1 MADYYN
7 TSAGSADLRMIGL
20 DGVGTP
26 FGFFHREVPG
36 YQPGFPVYLDIAAT
50 RNNLGNMIQ
59 YIKDGLYIDHMTR
72 SISAQAVTYNAN
84 LKQLANVMVIFSFTD
99 AGSIEVSHK
108 VTNMNVKWYTEW
120 SDTNG
125 DGVNDGTAQL
135 ILEVM
140 LALMFV
146 YAASLELAEIAG
158 TIWDE
163 MSVFRGLRLHF
174 SNFWNILDAANIGLQ
189 LASVSIWIGYQATR
203 RAELAPLLRYDV
215 YDNPAQPAANF
226 LMPHKRSSGVVDDA
240 LDANATGLG
249 GALAAD
255 AEHRWQLPTDEDGLR
270 LLGESMTTI
279 QHLSDLLTLYFFVSG
294 VSLLLM
300 VARSLKMVDFQRHLD
315 LTVRTLSRS
324 SLDLV
329 HFLIIFFITLG
340 MSTMVGHLMLGPNE
354 EALSNLD
361 LGFNFHFELMLGSS
375 IDILAKLFADR
386 TIVRSDVE
394 YFALCIYSFGVPIFL
409 LFVLLNLILGI
420 VGDAFGEEK
429 ENLGELSEPTL
440 IEDFLLALSYRY
452 GRFMGRHPSFDALIR
467 TLKAARKSSP
477 PQSIDVLASA
487 LGAKPRPGVGDAVAE
502 GTFRVRSSKAGPVT
516 ESSAD
521 VPVKLGSLAFRKNTP
536 EASARARVRWALVRN
551 KGIKSNVLLKAM
563 GVNMNELR
571 TKGPAEHLEMA
582 KEKGFGVLVD
592 VLGTTKDVDSD
603 SDSSVDEEVKAR
615 RHKQH
620 VLRGTAKPS
629 AWSAIKSHMV
639 PPKVNKPG
647 SEWQTLMDDT
657 WSEFM
662 TGIKARN
669 TLNRE
674 ANMFRIKDWHYTEEE
689 VTEWLLDA
697 DLEARR
703 AGYFGNRPPAK
714 KVIQRIVDSICENK
728 VQQFGAADSDEE
740 KEQEEMDELIEAA
753 RDIKATAVAK
763 TQRFIRREM
772 GWQNQTIA
780 WQNAVTDATRN
791 MEEELMMTYQT
802 MEDLAKRGGGDDT
815 TVMDP
820 AMRERM
826 WATMQAKQALREA
839 LQNTPGAGRG
849 GAAHPDGDDDDARR
863 ETRASRNP
871 PPTRR
876 KPARL

>member
-1 MADYYN
+1 
-7 TSAGSADLRMIGL
+7 
-20 DGVGTP
+20 
-26 FGFFHREVPG
+26 
-36 YQPGFPVYLDIAAT
+36 
-50 RNNLGNMIQ
+50 
-59 YIKDGLYIDHMTR
+59 
-72 SISAQAVTYNAN
+72 
-84 LKQLANVMVIFSFTD
+84 
-99 AGSIEVSHK
+99 
-108 VTNMNVKWYTEW
+108 
-120 SDTNG
+120 
-125 DGVNDGTAQL
+125 
-135 ILEVM
+135 
-140 LALMFV
+140 
-146 YAASLELAEIAG
+146 
-158 TIWDE
+158 
-163 MSVFRGLRLHF
+163 
-174 SNFWNILDAANIGLQ
+174 
-189 LASVSIWIGYQATR
+189 
-203 RAELAPLLRYDV
+203 
-215 YDNPAQPAANF
+215 
-226 LMPHKRSSGVVDDA
+226 
-240 LDANATGLG
+240 
-249 GALAAD
+249 
-255 AEHRWQLPTDEDGLR
+255 
-270 LLGESMTTI
+270 
-279 QHLSDLLTLYFFVSG
+279 
-294 VSLLLM
+294 
-300 VARSLKMVDFQRHLD
+300 
-315 LTVRTLSRS
+315 
-324 SLDLV
+324 
-329 HFLIIFFITLG
+329 
-340 MSTMVGHLMLGPNE
+340 
-354 EALSNLD
+354 
-361 LGFNFHFELMLGSS
+361 
-375 IDILAKLFADR
+375 
-386 TIVRSDVE
+386 
-394 YFALCIYSFGVPIFL
+394 
-409 LFVLLNLILGI
+409 
-420 VGDAFGEEK
+420 
-429 ENLGELSEPTL
+429 
-440 IEDFLLALSYRY
+440 
-452 GRFMGRHPSFDALIR
+452 MGRHPSFDALIR

-477 PQSIDVLASA
+477 PKSIDVLASA

-536 EASARARVRWALVRN
+536 EASARARARWALVRN

-839 LQNTPGAGRG
+839 LQNTPSAGRG
-849 GAAHPDGDDDDARR
+849 GAALHPDGDDDDARR
-863 ETRASRNP
+863 ETERANP

>member
-1 MADYYN
+1 M
-7 TSAGSADLRMIGL
+7 
-20 DGVGTP
+20 
-26 FGFFHREVPG
+26 
-36 YQPGFPVYLDIAAT
+36 
-50 RNNLGNMIQ
+50 
-59 YIKDGLYIDHMTR
+59 
-72 SISAQAVTYNAN
+72 
-84 LKQLANVMVIFSFTD
+84 
-99 AGSIEVSHK
+99 
-108 VTNMNVKWYTEW
+108 
-120 SDTNG
+120 
-125 DGVNDGTAQL
+125 
-135 ILEVM
+135 
-140 LALMFV
+140 
-146 YAASLELAEIAG
+146 
-158 TIWDE
+158 
-163 MSVFRGLRLHF
+163 
-174 SNFWNILDAANIGLQ
+174 
-189 LASVSIWIGYQATR
+189 
-203 RAELAPLLRYDV
+203 
-215 YDNPAQPAANF
+215 
-226 LMPHKRSSGVVDDA
+226 
-240 LDANATGLG
+240 
-249 GALAAD
+249 
-255 AEHRWQLPTDEDGLR
+255 
-270 LLGESMTTI
+270 
-279 QHLSDLLTLYFFVSG
+279 
-294 VSLLLM
+294 
-300 VARSLKMVDFQRHLD
+300 
-315 LTVRTLSRS
+315 
-324 SLDLV
+324 
-329 HFLIIFFITLG
+329 
-340 MSTMVGHLMLGPNE
+340 
-354 EALSNLD
+354 
-361 LGFNFHFELMLGSS
+361 
-375 IDILAKLFADR
+375 
-386 TIVRSDVE
+386 
-394 YFALCIYSFGVPIFL
+394 PIFL

-429 ENLGELSEPTL
+429 ENPGELSEPTL

-477 PQSIDVLASA
+477 PKSIDVLASA

-536 EASARARVRWALVRN
+536 EASARARARWALVRN

-703 AGYFGNRPPAK
+703 AGYFGNRPPR
-714 KVIQRIVDSICENK
+714 QEGDSAHRRLHLRE
-728 VQQFGAADSDEE
+728 QGAAVWRRRQRRGEGARGDGRAHRGGSTSR
-740 KEQEEMDELIEAA
+740 LPRWLRRSVSFAA
-753 RDIKATAVAK
+753 R
-763 TQRFIRREM
+763 
-772 GWQNQTIA
+772 W
-780 WQNAVTDATRN
+780 
-791 MEEELMMTYQT
+791 
-802 MEDLAKRGGGDDT
+802 
-815 TVMDP
+815 
-820 AMRERM
+820 
-826 WATMQAKQALREA
+826 
-839 LQNTPGAGRG
+839 AGR
-849 GAAHPDGDDDDARR
+849 
-863 ETRASRNP
+863 TRPSRGKTP
-871 PPTRR
+871 SPTPRATWKR
-876 KPARL
+876 SS